1 MTVQSG
7 NKADR
12 DNKGRFVSGN
22 TSGCGHG
29 RPKVDPD
36 AREILKAATPAAARA
51 LVELLQSKRENIR
64 FIAAQ
69 EILNRTQGKPEQM
82 SKIQLSSAD
91 DKGFIFKWIDVREEN
106 TNAGNS
112 TSISAEACSVGNS

>member
-1 MTVQSG
+1 MPNNRDKSGRFIAGQSG
-7 NKADR
+7 NPR
-12 DNKGRFVSGN
+12 
-22 TSGCGHG
+22 G
-29 RPKVDPD
+29 RPKEDPD

-82 SKIQLSSAD
+82 SKIQLSGAD

-106 TNAGNS
+106 TNAGNN